1 MARNESEARM
11 TPDEIDHLLR
21 SFKLHIEECP
31 DFQKSDIAALE
42 EMAKIWKVVQ
52 AIREGGGWV
61 IAGLLKLG
69 SVGSAIAVLYMLWR
83 GGK

>member
-1 MARNESEARM
+1 MQRNEQRAQM
-11 TPDEIDHLLR
+11 TQAEIDHLLH
-21 SFKLHIEECP
+21 SFKAHIEDCP

-42 EMAKIWKVVQ
+42 EVAKIWKVVQ
-52 AIREGGGWV
+52 SIRTGGGWM

-69 SVGSAIAVLYMLWR
+69 SIGSAIAVLYMLWR

>member
-1 MARNESEARM
+1 M
-11 TPDEIDHLLR
+11 TQEEIDHLLR
-21 SFKLHIEECP
+21 SFKAHIEDCP

-42 EMAKIWKVVQ
+42 EVAKVWKVLQ
-52 AIREGGGWV
+52 SIREGGGWL

-69 SVGSAIAVLYMLWR
+69 SIGSAVAVLYMLWR